1 MERRLDIAPQE
12 MMEESFQI
20 PLWATLVFVGTM
32 LAIFFM
38 GRTIANFYEP
48 ILSGQTVEFVESV

>member
-1 MERRLDIAPQE
+1 MERRLDIRAEE

-20 PLWATLVFVGTM
+20 PLWATLVFVVTM

-38 GRTIANFYEP
+38 GRNVASYYAP
-48 ILSGQTVEFVESV
+48 IMSGQVVETVESV